1 MALKDSFGSL
11 RPLGLTIAIGVV
23 GLAVAIATNPT
34 APRRVSLPPVAG
46 DGGSGPAS
54 HVSFLEKLIPVPA
67 QRVHGPAA
75 PRSVADLARR
85 MPIEQAVAQLFLMGF
100 DGKDAT
106 APIFTDLRRL
116 SLGGV
121 VLDGRNYDSAQQLG
135 ALAGEVGVVAR

>member
-1 MALKDSFGSL
+1 MGVKDSFAGL
-11 RPLGLTIAIGVV
+11 RPLPLTLAIGAV
-23 GLAVAIATNPT
+23 GLAIALATNPGDT
-34 APRRVSLPPVAG
+34 RPRSLPPVAAN
-46 DGGSGPAS
+46 GGSGPAS

-67 QRVHGPAA
+67 QRVSGPAA

-106 APIFTDLRRL
+106 ASIFTELRRL

-121 VLDGRNYDSAQQLG
+121 VVDARNYDNAQ
-135 ALAGEVGVVAR
+135 